1 MRQHGPAQV
10 EFAIDAAG
18 KTMFQV
24 LRDNFAEDDLL
35 GEILRADRDRLVSC
49 AARDAG

>member
-1 MRQHGPAQV
+1 
-10 EFAIDAAG
+10 
-18 KTMFQV
+18 MFQV